1 MLKKNLLANYLGYA
15 WSAVMGFAFIP
26 YYISYLGME
35 NYGLIGFFVI
45 IQGALTLLDM
55 GMTPSLGRES
65 AKYVGGGLDSNEFR
79 LLIRTY
85 EIITLIIISLALMI
99 VFFLS
104 SDIVKYWMNLESI
117 SPEVAQRAVVLM
129 GVLFGLRFGE
139 GIYRSILIGIQ
150 EHVSFNLANALVAT
164 LRWGGVVVVFEYY
177 SATVLIY
184 FWWNILISIT
194 AVVIFAF
201 LVYRVSGMPKINTG
215 ISLNLIAR
223 NWRFTGGMALITLS
237 AFILVNIDKLIVS
250 NKMSMREYGMYII
263 IVTLTS
269 ALALIGAY

>member
-1 MLKKNLLANYLGYA
+1 
-15 WSAVMGFAFIP
+15 MGFAFIP